1 MSKTRE
7 RYDYVPNPLVA
18 QCGVLLCMDIRKMVK
33 VYEYVVLTLPSSVD
47 DFDEA
52 HLVIHN

>member
-1 MSKTRE
+1 
-7 RYDYVPNPLVA
+7 
-18 QCGVLLCMDIRKMVK
+18 MDIRKMVK